1 MEQKIKKFQ
10 PGDVICKQGQRGG
23 ELFFIKTGKVELIV
37 RHPETGVD
45 TVVGTVGERSV
56 IGTMSFLE
64 GDERSAT
71 AKCLTEV
78 ECVVVDAQQREKL
91 LDQIPAWFK
100 VLIKDLTG
108 NIRRFNADYTRLK
121 SNYDILEKRF
131 NILKKKEG
139 GKDEAEKDDKADKTN
154 KSA

>member
-1 MEQKIKKFQ
+1 MEQKVKKFQ
-10 PGDVICKQGQRGG
+10 PGEIICKQGQRGG
-23 ELFFIKTGKVELIV
+23 ELFFIKSGKIELIV

-45 TVVGTVGERSV
+45 AVVGTVGERSV

-64 GDERSAT
+64 GDVRSAT

-91 LDQIPAWFK
+91 LEQIPAWFK
-100 VLIKDLTG
+100 VLIKELTG
-108 NIRRFNADYTRLK
+108 NIRRFNDDYSRLK
-121 SNYDILEKRF
+121 TNYEILEKRF

-139 GKDEAEKDDKADKTN
+139 GIEEAEKGEKTDKTN